1 MKHFNILKILVFLF
15 ITTTGLNAQNP
26 FVQWN
31 FNNDDTVANIG
42 NGTIALVGGT
52 TNTFASGSG
61 SSDTATPNRGFNT
74 STYAAL
80 GTENKER
87 GIQIDA
93 STAGYT
99 DIVLTFD
106 QRLSN
111 TANNTYTIQYTTD
124 VTATSVVWTDME
136 TLTLTPAETGV
147 GDTWHNI
154 RTVDFSSV
162 TALNDNEDA
171 AFRIV
176 SSFDPVVGDYTA
188 ARSTSSYGT
197 GGTVRFD
204 MITFS
209 GNVISADPV
218 LTLSPSSLSFEQT
231 LGIPSS
237 VQSVVINGTNLT
249 ENISLTV
256 TAPFEIALTEDGT
269 FSAAQTLSLTD
280 GSVSE
285 SVFVKLNA
293 TEANTFTGTLT
304 AQTAGISPNID
315 IALSGVTTASQV
327 TNPTPFDLSSGNYSF
342 TEWNADADAG
352 TYPANMIFWI
362 NSAGD
367 GVESLITDQYEKD
380 WTCLYN
386 IGSASRIL
394 GEEAN
399 GVSFLNTGNT
409 VLVSSCEGETGG
421 TDRISGKPGATVL
434 AINTLNRENIE
445 VSWTGRTL
453 SPNNRAYALR
463 LQYRIGDGNGNP
475 NVDWQDFDTISEYVR
490 NETEGHSED
499 FTVNLPETL
508 NNQEVVQLRWV
519 YFQHESNTASGSRA
533 KLALDE
539 VFVTSEQTASV
550 GEFDVN
556 TFRMYPNPAT
566 NVVNF
571 SKEISATIFD
581 ITGKKV
587 LSFENATSVN
597 VSQLNKGVY
606 FVKTSEGTVSKL
618 IKK

>member
-218 LTLSPSSLSFEQT
+218 LTLTPATLEFSQT
-231 LGIPSS
+231 LGAPSTA
-237 VQSVVINGTNLT
+237 QSVTVYGANL
-249 ENISLTV
+249 ISDITLDAY
-256 TAPFEIALTEDGT
+256 APFEVALTEDGT
-269 FSAAQTLSLTD
+269 YAATQTLTITD
-280 GSVSE
+280 GGFSGN
-285 SVFVKLNA
+285 VFVRLNSA
-293 TEANTFTGTLT
+293 TAGSFEEVLT
-304 AQTAGISPNID
+304 AQTTGTLGTSVN
-315 IALSGVTTASQV
+315 LSGETTASLV
-327 TNPTPFDLSSGNYSF
+327 TNPTPFDLSTGSYTF
-342 TEWNADADAG
+342 TEWNADSTAG
-352 TYPANMIFWI
+352 TYPNNMAFWAHATTDPSI
-362 NSAGD
+362 NTEFIED
-367 GVESLITDQYEKD
+367 Y
-380 WTCLYN
+380 TCLYN
-386 IGSASRIL
+386 LESRSRIV
-394 GEEAN
+394 GENEN
-399 GVSFLNTGNT
+399 GVSFVNTGNSQYIGVCDGSDPTQSSGDT
-409 VLVSSCEGETGG
+409 VVNG
-421 TDRISGKPGATVL
+421 RSGAAVL
-434 AINTLNRENIE
+434 ALNTLNRENIE
-445 VSWTGRTL
+445 VEWTGRTIVRNFRL
-453 SPNNRAYALR
+453 YALR
-463 LQYRIGDGNGNP
+463 LQYRIGDGGGNP
-475 NVDWQDFDTISEYVR
+475 NIDWLDANSEYVA
-490 NETEGHSED
+490 NDTENHSET
-499 FTVNLPETL
+499 FTVTLPEDAE
-508 NNQEVVQLRWV
+508 NQEVVQLRWV
-519 YFQHESNTASGSRA
+519 YIQHEDNTASGARA
-533 KLALDE
+533 HLALDD
-539 VFVTSEQTASV
+539 VTVSSEETASV
-550 GEFDVN
+550 SGFEQN
-556 TFRMYPNPAT
+556 TFRMYPNPTT

-571 SKEISATIFD
+571 SKEISATVFD

-606 FVKTSEGTVSKL
+606 FVKTTEGTVSKL